1 MPSDRQPANPQNTE
15 WTGDF
20 AAPRVGIL
28 GVGVH
33 AQRFADAIATLTRW
47 AQQRQARYVCTV
59 PVYTLMLAVEQ
70 PDVAA
75 ALQGAAMVTADGMPI
90 VWVQQRRGFPYV
102 ERVYGPD
109 LLLALC
115 EQTRHADVSHF
126 FLGGAAGV
134 AEQLAAALTTRF
146 PGLRV
151 EGTLTP
157 SVITT
162 AVDPALVDQLNQAAP
177 NVIWV
182 GLGSPKQD
190 LWMAAYQPH
199 VSALMIGVGA
209 AFDFVAGSKPQAPL
223 WMRRRGLEWLFRLIH
238 EPRRLG
244 QRYVVYNT
252 RFLWALWRS
261 RQHERSR

>member
-1 MPSDRQPANPQNTE
+1 MPSDHQPANPQTIE
-15 WTGDF
+15 SKGDF
-20 AAPRVGIL
+20 VTPRVNIL

-33 AQRFADAIATLTRW
+33 AQRFSDAIATLGEW

-75 ALQGAAMVTADGMPI
+75 ALQGAALVTADGMPL
-90 VWVQQRRGFPYV
+90 VWVQQRRGFSSA

-109 LLLALC
+109 ILLALC
-115 EQTRHADVSHF
+115 EQTRYADVSHF
-126 FLGGAAGV
+126 FLGGEAGV
-134 AEQLAAALTTRF
+134 AEQLAVTLTTRF

-151 EGTLTP
+151 AGTLTP

-162 AVDPALVDQLNQAAP
+162 AVDPALVEQLNQSAA

-199 VSALMIGVGA
+199 VSALMIGVGRC
-209 AFDFVAGSKPQAPL
+209 L
-223 WMRRRGLEWLFRLIH
+223 
-238 EPRRLG
+238 
-244 QRYVVYNT
+244 
-252 RFLWALWRS
+252 
-261 RQHERSR
+261 